1 MSKRLFK
8 LFSIYIY
15 QTKFSFLFLFLQR
28 HFYLSK
34 RDYFVSSN
42 TGPCIILNDWKIDEE
57 VRQLAARQPLSMLRF
72 SFLRIVRST
81 YDESRF
87 DRIEKTTRL
96 FERRSTTES
105 PKSEKRK
112 KGGRM
117 MERWKKSGAGRKIG
131 EKCVDGGRRKF
142 SGCRKSFESRYPV
155 GSKSRSTN
163 EFCPCNLYRHNLS
176 FRSLRS
182 YRSVSFRFDNGS
194 GL

>member
-1 MSKRLFK
+1 MTRDFGNSIVRCAMSKRLFK

-105 PKSEKRK
+105 PKSEKK
-112 KGGRM
+112 KEGRSDDG
-117 MERWKKSGAGRKIG
+117 EVKKKWSG
-131 EKCVDGGRRKF
+131 EKNRGKVRGRREEEILWMPQK
-142 SGCRKSFESRYPV
+142 
-155 GSKSRSTN
+155 
-163 EFCPCNLYRHNLS
+163 
-176 FRSLRS
+176 LRI
-182 YRSVSFRFDNGS
+182 SVSRRIEK
-194 GL
+194 